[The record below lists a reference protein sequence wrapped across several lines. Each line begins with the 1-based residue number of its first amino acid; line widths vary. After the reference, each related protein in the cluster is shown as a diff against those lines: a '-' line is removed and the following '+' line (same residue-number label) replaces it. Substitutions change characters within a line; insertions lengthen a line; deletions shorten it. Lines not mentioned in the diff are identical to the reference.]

1 MGFRADVL
9 ARAFE
14 GGGTMARFTWLAAL
28 LAGLS
33 LGGMAQA
40 ETLRAAYEDKESQ
53 PYYMGDTA
61 QIPTDR
67 PGVSIELVR
76 MAAQEAGLEV
86 EFVRMP
92 WVRCLK
98 SLQKGDIDITFNASF
113 KEERQENGVYPTVN
127 GKPDPARR
135 ITALTYA
142 LYRLKDSPV
151 SWNGKILAG
160 LDGPVGVQSGY
171 SIIEDLARMGIKT
184 EEAQASITN
193 FKKLSSKRIPAVAA
207 LQENGDAELASGEF
221 PNVEKVSP
229 PLVTKDYF
237 VMFSHQFYNAKRPV
251 AERFWAKL
259 AEVRDRE
266 LGRLYAKYNK

>member
-1 MGFRADVL
+1 MGYGKWLSAVVVGML
-9 ARAFE
+9 WT
-14 GGGTMARFTWLAAL
+14 GG
-28 LAGLS
+28 
-33 LGGMAQA
+33 AQA
-40 ETLRAAYEDKESQ
+40 AEVLRAAYEDKALP
-53 PYYMGDTA
+53 PYYMDDSTVVDA
-61 QIPTDR
+61 ER

-76 MAAQEAGLEV
+76 EAAKEAGIEV